1 LKYVECKKPWNHDL
15 DFINGNY
22 PIVRYRDAQIRKKHG
37 GVYPV
42 GLSFG
47 FSRDGFIQ
55 TYPIPSNE
63 KNHQPPVPYKSRH
76 NWVFFTEK
84 LHFQTQTVGESKSLM
99 MNPHYPQ
106 KNIIVLPIV
115 DG

>member
-1 LKYVECKKPWNHDL
+1 LKYVECKKPWNHDS

-55 TYPIPSNE
+55 TYPIPSKE
-63 KNHQPPVPYKSRH
+63 KIINCLFPIKVDTTG
-76 NWVFFTEK
+76 FFREK
-84 LHFQTQTVGESKSLM
+84 LHFQTQTIGESKSLM
-99 MNPHYPQ
+99 INQ
-106 KNIIVLPIV
+106 LILIIPRKTSLYFP
-115 DG
+115 